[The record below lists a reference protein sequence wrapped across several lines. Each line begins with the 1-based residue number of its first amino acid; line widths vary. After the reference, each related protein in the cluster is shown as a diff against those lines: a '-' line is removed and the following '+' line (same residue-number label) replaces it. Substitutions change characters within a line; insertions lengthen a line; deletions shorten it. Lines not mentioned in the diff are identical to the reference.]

1 MPTGLRWMRSLMNPY
16 PVANTIKEES
26 ESAGENA
33 AGTRREQGL
42 FE

>member
-16 PVANTIKEES
+16 PVANTMKEGF